1 MDKYLLFLLVI
12 NNKYKHLNS
21 FFMRKILYFC
31 ARNINNNAT
40 RLLVVLCVDF
50 EGKRTVNSREVKIVC
65 SSIIV
70 LEHDPV
76 AFGLSSNGKNW
87 TIKCHPNCIMTQVKP
102 TRFSPVDWNVLSRC
116 RLDKQILKA
125 SLFQRR
131 FFIICITIIIYIIAL
146 KNKIIYLYQN
156 CYFLFIIN
164 IWEYEN

>member
-1 MDKYLLFLLVI
+1 MG
-12 NNKYKHLNS
+12 
-21 FFMRKILYFC
+21 KILYFC

-50 EGKRTVNSREVKIVC
+50 EGKRTVSSGEVKIVC

-131 FFIICITIIIYIIAL
+131 FFYYL
-146 KNKIIYLYQN
+146 HNDNYLYYCLEKQN
-156 CYFLFIIN
+156 YLFISELLFFIYYKYLG
-164 IWEYEN
+164 IWKLKLLDSLLY

>member
-1 MDKYLLFLLVI
+1 
-12 NNKYKHLNS
+12 
-21 FFMRKILYFC
+21 MRKILYFC

-50 EGKRTVNSREVKIVC
+50 EGKRTVNSGEVKIVC

-102 TRFSPVDWNVLSRC
+102 TRFSPVDWNVLFCC
-116 RLDKQILKA
+116 RLNKQILKA
-125 SLFQRR
+125 SLFKETLFYYLHNDNYLYYCLEKQNYLFISELL
-131 FFIICITIIIYIIAL
+131 FFIYYKYLGIWKL
-146 KNKIIYLYQN
+146 KLLDSLLY
-156 CYFLFIIN
+156 
-164 IWEYEN
+164 